1 MEPRFGYDFSRVRV
15 HADSGAAGSAESISA
30 RAYTVGHHIVF
41 GTGEFCPG
49 TADGRR
55 LLAHELAHVTQ
66 QDAGAPLRGA
76 VVQRDDKAPA
86 KNTAAGGPKL
96 NFQFAKNPPPCAC
109 IVFIHHNEPNAR
121 LTAQWMYD
129 FCRYNLAIVAPSTT
143 AREIDLPRKGKI
155 DPNELFPRN
164 IAEECWADDKPCE
177 DFLSKNAGATKASVV
192 EEYAQRQ
199 FFLAIK
205 KCSNSFALPVLGLHN
220 NTIDDTASYRKALR
234 DTKGPLDVT
243 PIKGKTFDDTLKAG
257 EKSKDPNTQPFAGL
271 QEWLLKNVPGVQEKL
286 EAEKAKDPTAKRTI
300 KGGPFVTNKTNIFI
314 WCASKDNSRC
324 HIGDPERPDNV
335 VWVTNAD
342 DFKKL
347 QGTKTNVVLQTRV
360 DPTGNSA
367 TDLSS
372 LFVFLDE
379 IVGAHFASLLTKLNA
394 DVAVETA
401 AIDRATK
408 ELDQIKV
415 DDEHELGRL
424 RAIVVKGIIE
434 FHVKERLEKLKKVTA
449 AQAEQKLKQS
459 QLRFINIET
468 PQSPYESTT
477 KPEDLRVQSY
487 RDVKATLGAV
497 GLDCCDAKPAAGE
510 TESAVEKVEK
520 ELLEGKLPKA

>member
-1 MEPRFGYDFSRVRV
+1 
-15 HADSGAAGSAESISA
+15 
-30 RAYTVGHHIVF
+30 
-41 GTGEFCPG
+41 
-49 TADGRR
+49 
-55 LLAHELAHVTQ
+55 
-66 QDAGAPLRGA
+66 
-76 VVQRDDKAPA
+76 
-86 KNTAAGGPKL
+86 
-96 NFQFAKNPPPCAC
+96 
-109 IVFIHHNEPNAR
+109 
-121 LTAQWMYD
+121 
-129 FCRYNLAIVAPSTT
+129 
-143 AREIDLPRKGKI
+143 
-155 DPNELFPRN
+155 
-164 IAEECWADDKPCE
+164 
-177 DFLSKNAGATKASVV
+177 
-192 EEYAQRQ
+192 
-199 FFLAIK
+199 
-205 KCSNSFALPVLGLHN
+205 
-220 NTIDDTASYRKALR
+220 
-234 DTKGPLDVT
+234 
-243 PIKGKTFDDTLKAG
+243 
-257 EKSKDPNTQPFAGL
+257 
-271 QEWLLKNVPGVQEKL
+271 
-286 EAEKAKDPTAKRTI
+286 
-300 KGGPFVTNKTNIFI
+300 
-314 WCASKDNSRC
+314 
-324 HIGDPERPDNV
+324 
-335 VWVTNAD
+335 
-342 DFKKL
+342 
-347 QGTKTNVVLQTRV
+347 VLQTRV